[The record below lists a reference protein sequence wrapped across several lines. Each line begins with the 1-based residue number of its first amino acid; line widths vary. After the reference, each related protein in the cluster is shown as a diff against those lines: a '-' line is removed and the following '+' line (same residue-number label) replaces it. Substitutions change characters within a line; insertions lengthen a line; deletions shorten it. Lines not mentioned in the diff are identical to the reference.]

1 VRRGSD
7 GERGA
12 EQAMPGPLFNISA
25 YIGAL
30 IAARAGGACVAPTM
44 SGEGVEGRGGG
55 RVCSTAKA

>member
-1 VRRGSD
+1 MRRGSD

-30 IAARAGGACVAPTM
+30 IAARAGVAPTM

-55 RVCSTAKA
+55 RVCSTAKV